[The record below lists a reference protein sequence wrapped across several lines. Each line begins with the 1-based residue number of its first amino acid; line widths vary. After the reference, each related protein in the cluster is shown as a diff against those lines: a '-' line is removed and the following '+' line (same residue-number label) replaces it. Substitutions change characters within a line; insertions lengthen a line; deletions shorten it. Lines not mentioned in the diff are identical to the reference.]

1 MEQLYFV
8 KYRFPTP
15 PKIPTNIFMELD
27 KLIRKF
33 IWENRTLRTFRKHQI
48 NKKDSNPQT
57 GEDPKA
63 QGTDTLPHR

>member
-1 MEQLYFV
+1 
-8 KYRFPTP
+8 
-15 PKIPTNIFMELD
+15 MELD